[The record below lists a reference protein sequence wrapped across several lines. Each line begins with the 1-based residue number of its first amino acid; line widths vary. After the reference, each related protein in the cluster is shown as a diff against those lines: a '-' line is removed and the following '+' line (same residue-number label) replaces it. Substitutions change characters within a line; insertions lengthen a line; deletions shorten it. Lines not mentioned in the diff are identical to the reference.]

1 MPYQDL
7 SVGSTASRQKD
18 EPSFADK
25 ISQAVKNFV
34 DSFSGGDD
42 KPSSS
47 SKPVSGGR
55 GRVVERPNERNDYLA
70 KILSDNA
77 VVPPPSQPDIPQSFT
92 EFNDA
97 AKNIFRE
104 VYNPQTGQYELAD
117 NPPSQWTNNRN
128 DITSGIVQYVPPN
141 MRDALMIG
149 GQYDRSVPHALVD
162 NVIGLDDS
170 VVSGGEAFGQ
180 QAYDDPLGTLKGMGL
195 GAAEGMY
202 NLLTSPIDTIGGY
215 LGDVKTA
222 VMRDQTGR
230 TADQRLADI
239 ATVASILPATK
250 VTQGLGSVA
259 TAPARRQAQPYKNL
273 DAQSF
278 ADMEARGTQDLRNLG
293 ERLLG
298 SDPRYAGVGSPLFDP
313 NQQMAPAT
321 ILNARSKKVSEAKK
335 MFEQGASQ
343 KEVAEKTGVQRI
355 TYEDYLGDKHTQ
367 YFMQLPKFEVDME
380 KISEMK
386 NSTTGAGFKSTVGE
400 LMPQVNADIDYLT
413 SSYNKPK
420 LLSEVPVIMDA
431 LDEAIA
437 GKDGKG
443 KAVGVYY
450 GGTYDEKIVLDPKRI
465 ATAIAS
471 TLNHEVEHAVQSR
484 GHTNIFKSGSGGPE
498 GAQDVILDV
507 LGGKEIK
514 NPDGSITKD
523 PGIIARE
530 RSKIEKLL
538 LNGKNSDGSPL
549 SDAQLD
555 SLSEYGQA
563 LIKTYDFFRAN
574 RPFELYQKSPAE
586 VLARGAQPNQQ
597 LTVKQFDL
605 PRSAPFN
612 PYFPMTVAERLAN
625 IENVLKNK
633 DYKPTRQR
641 QMSYE
646 QMSPY
651 AFDFLSGYRP
661 DQLLGSKK

>member
-7 SVGSTASRQKD
+7 SVGSTANKPKS
-18 EPSFADK
+18 EPSFFDK
-25 ISQAVKNFV
+25 VKDF
-34 DSFSGGDD
+34 FSGGDD

-47 SKPVSGGR
+47 SQPVSGGR

-77 VVPPPSQPDIPQSFT
+77 VVPPPNVPDIPQSFR
-92 EFNDA
+92 EFNEA
-97 AKNIFRE
+97 ANNVFTP
-104 VYNPQTGQYELAD
+104 VYNPQTGQYDLAD
-117 NPPSQWTNNRN
+117 TPPSQFTNNQN
-128 DITSGIVQYVPPN
+128 DITAGIVQYVPPN
-141 MRDALMIG
+141 MRDFLMVG
-149 GQYDRSVPHALVD
+149 GQYDRSLPHAIVD
-162 NVIGLDDS
+162 NVVGLDDK

-202 NLLTSPIDTIGGY
+202 NLLTSPVDTVGGY
-215 LGDVKTA
+215 LSDVYTA
-222 VMRDQTGR
+222 GMRDQTGR
-230 TADQRLADI
+230 TADERLADI
-239 ATVASILPATK
+239 ATVASIFPAAK
-250 VTQGLGSVA
+250 VAQGLGSVA
-259 TAPARRQAQPYKNL
+259 TAPARRQAEPFKKL

-278 ADMEARGTQDLRNLG
+278 AEMEARGTQDLRNLG

-298 SDPRYAGVGSPLFDP
+298 SDPRYAGIGSPLFDP
-313 NQQMAPAT
+313 NQQMAPAA
-321 ILNARSKKVSEAKK
+321 ILNARSKKVSDAKK

-367 YFMQLPKFEVDME
+367 YFMQLPKFEVDAE
-380 KISEMK
+380 KLKEMK

-413 SSYNKPK
+413 SSYNQPK

-431 LDEAIA
+431 LDDAIA
-437 GKDGKG
+437 KD
-443 KAVGVYY
+443 KAVGAYY
-450 GGTYDEKIVLDPKRI
+450 QGKYDEKIVLDPKRI
-465 ATAIAS
+465 ANEIAS
-471 TLNHEVEHAVQSR
+471 TLNHEVEHAVQAR
-484 GHTNIFKSGSGGPE
+484 GNPNILMGGSGGPQ
-498 GAQDVILDV
+498 GSKGVIDLM
-507 LGGKEIK
+507 LGSEIK

-523 PGIIARE
+523 PGVIANE
-530 RSKIEKLL
+530 AFKVEKLL
-538 LNGKNSDGSPL
+538 LDGKNPDGNPL

-555 SLSEYGQA
+555 SLLEYAEA
-563 LIKTYDFFRAN
+563 LQKTHDFFSAN

-586 VLARGAQPNQQ
+586 VLARGAEPNQQ
-597 LTVKQFDL
+597 LTVKQYDL

-625 IENVLKNK
+625 IENLLKDK
-633 DYKPTRQR
+633 DYKPSRQR

-661 DQLLGSKK
+661 DQLLGPKK

>member
-7 SVGSTASRQKD
+7 SVGSTKRE

-25 ISQAVKNFV
+25 ISQGFRDFV
-34 DSFSGGDD
+34 DSFSGGNND
-42 KPSSS
+42 PSPA
-47 SKPVSGGR
+47 PVSGGR

-77 VVPPPSQPDIPQSFT
+77 VIPPPSVPDIPQSFRD
-92 EFNDA
+92 FNDA
-97 AKNIFRE
+97 TGNMFQP
-104 VYNPQTGQYELAD
+104 VYDPQTGTYRLSDSGPNQ
-117 NPPSQWTNNRN
+117 QTNNVN
-128 DITSGIVQYVPPN
+128 DITAGIVQYVPPSWRN
-141 MRDALMIG
+141 PLMIG
-149 GQYDRSVPHALVD
+149 GQYTRSVPHAFVD
-162 NVIGLDDS
+162 NVIGLDDKVTS
-170 VVSGGEAFGQ
+170 AGEAFGQ

-202 NLLTSPIDTIGGY
+202 NLLTDPYGSVKGY
-215 LGDVKTA
+215 VGDVYEA
-222 VMRDQTGR
+222 VTRDPETTGP
-230 TADQRLADI
+230 DQRLADL
-239 ATVASILPATK
+239 ATVASIYPAAK

-259 TAPARRQAQPYKNL
+259 TAPARKQAEPFKKL

-278 ADMEARGTQDLRNLG
+278 ADMEARGAQDLRNIG

-313 NQQMAPAT
+313 NQQMAPAA
-321 ILNARSKKVSEAKK
+321 ILNARSKKVSDAKK

-355 TYEDYLGDKHTQ
+355 TYQDYLGDTHTQ

-400 LMPQVNADIDYLT
+400 LIPQVNADIDYLT

-431 LDEAIA
+431 LDNAIVN
-437 GKDGKG
+437 D
-443 KAVGVYY
+443 AVGAYY
-450 GGTYDEKIVLDPKRI
+450 NAKSGEKIVLDPKRI
-465 ATAIAS
+465 ANEIAS
-471 TLNHEVEHAVQSR
+471 TLNHEVEHAVQAR
-484 GHTNIFKSGSGGPE
+484 GNPNILMGGSGGPQ
-498 GAQDVILDV
+498 GSKGVIDLM
-507 LGGKEIK
+507 LGSEIK

-523 PGIIARE
+523 PGVIANE
-530 RSKIEKLL
+530 ASKVEKLIL
-538 LNGKNSDGSPL
+538 DGKNPDGNPL
-549 SDAQLD
+549 SDVQLD
-555 SLSEYGQA
+555 SLLEYAEA
-563 LIKTYDFFRAN
+563 LQKTHDFFSAN

-586 VLARGAQPNQQ
+586 VLARGAEPNEQ
-597 LTVKQFDL
+597 LTVKQYDL

-612 PYFPMTVAERLAN
+612 PYFPMTISERLAN
-625 IENVLKNK
+625 IENLIKDK
-633 DYKPTRQR
+633 DYKPSRTR

-661 DQLLGSKK
+661 DQLLGPKK

>member
-7 SVGSTASRQKD
+7 SVGSTANKPKS
-18 EPSFADK
+18 EPSFFDK
-25 ISQAVKNFV
+25 VKDF
-34 DSFSGGDD
+34 FSGGDD

-47 SKPVSGGR
+47 SQPVSGGR

-77 VVPPPSQPDIPQSFT
+77 VVPPPNVPDIPQSFRD
-92 EFNDA
+92 FNEA
-97 AKNIFRE
+97 ANNVFTP
-104 VYNPQTGQYELAD
+104 VYNPQTGQYDLAD
-117 NPPSQWTNNRN
+117 TPPSQFTNNRN

-141 MRDALMIG
+141 WRDALMIG

-259 TAPARRQAQPYKNL
+259 TAPARRQAQPFKDL

-313 NQQMAPAT
+313 NQQMAPAA

-367 YFMQLPKFEVDME
+367 YFMQLPKLEVDVN
-380 KISEMK
+380 KIKEMK
-386 NSTTGAGFKSTVGE
+386 NATAEADFKTTVGE
-400 LMPQVNADIDYLT
+400 LMPQLNDDIDYLT
-413 SSYNKPK
+413 SSYNTPK
-420 LLSEVPVIMDA
+420 MLSEVPVIMDA
-431 LDEAIA
+431 LDDAVA
-437 GKDGKG
+437 KDN
-443 KAVGVYY
+443 AVGAYY
-450 GGTYDEKIVLDPKRI
+450 RDKYDEKIVLDPKQI
-465 ATAIAS
+465 ASAIAS
-471 TLNHEVEHAVQSR
+471 TLSHEVEHAVQAR
-484 GHTNIFKSGSGGPE
+484 GNPNILMSGSGGPE
-498 GAQDVILDV
+498 GSKKVIDMM
-507 LGGKEIK
+507 LGSEIK

-523 PGIIARE
+523 PGVIANE
-530 RSKIEKLL
+530 ASKVEKLIL
-538 LNGKNSDGSPL
+538 DGKNPDGNPL
-549 SDAQLD
+549 SDVQLD
-555 SLSEYGQA
+555 SLLEYAEA
-563 LIKTYDFFRAN
+563 LQKTHDFFSAN
-574 RPFELYQKSPAE
+574 RPFELYEKSPAE
-586 VLARGAQPNQQ
+586 VLARGAEPNEQ
-597 LTVKQFDL
+597 LTVKQYNL
-605 PRSAPFN
+605 PRSAPLN

-625 IENVLKNK
+625 IENLIKNK
-633 DYKPTRQR
+633 DYKPSRQR

-661 DQLLGSKK
+661 DQLLGPKK